1 MRLARSRIAHHGPP
15 VIHHART
22 AAHHSKTGSRF
33 KWGQIPNPFLEKSPM
48 LSQFNDMSDTSQR
61 KSGPPK
67 SANITATISKISLE
81 KRERHNGHRGCVL
94 WFTGLSAAG
103 KSTIANELES
113 TLFAHDVQAFVLDG
127 DRMRHGLCS
136 DLGFSPADR
145 QENIRRVGEVASLFA
160 QAGIICIAAFI
171 SPYRA
176 DRSLARSM
184 NNGHFYEVFVNAPLS
199 VCESRD
205 PKGLYLQAREHKL
218 KNFTGISAPYEPP
231 MNPEIELRTD
241 KLTISEAVDKIVRHL
256 KKWRVIKSR

>member
-1 MRLARSRIAHHGPP
+1 
-15 VIHHART
+15 
-22 AAHHSKTGSRF
+22 
-33 KWGQIPNPFLEKSPM
+33 M

-81 KRERHNGHRGCVL
+81 KRERRNGHRGSVL

-113 TLFAHDVQAFVLDG
+113 ALFAAGIQTFVLDG

-136 DLGFSPADR
+136 DLGFSPNDR

-160 QAGIICIAAFI
+160 QAGVICIAAFI

-176 DRSLARSM
+176 DRGLVRSM
-184 NNGHFYEVFVNAPLS
+184 NNGNFYEVYVNAPLS

-205 PKGLYLQAREHKL
+205 PKGLYVKARS
-218 KNFTGISAPYEPP
+218 NQ
-231 MNPEIELRTD
+231 
-241 KLTISEAVDKIVRHL
+241 
-256 KKWRVIKSR
+256 